1 MFHKTSVDG
10 AIIVH
15 ASDTDILVLAVHY
28 FPKLTNVS
36 QLWIETGVI
45 TRTTDLRRFVPVHDI
60 VAAIPKVLCDILPS
74 VHALTGCD
82 STSAFFNIG
91 KKSVYKLVRNNANRY
106 KDLTKLGEL
115 SEGDSISPSRNLIA
129 HLYDGKRNEALSKDL
144 NKLRVHLATTK
155 HTELSKN
162 SSM

>member
-1 MFHKTSVDG
+1 MD
-10 AIIVH
+10 
-15 ASDTDILVLAVHY
+15 Y

-82 STSAFFNIG
+82 SAFFNIG
-91 KKSVYKLVRNNANRY
+91 KKSVYKLVRNNANRN
-106 KDLTKLGEL
+106 KDLIKVGEL
-115 SEGDSISPSRNLIA
+115 SGVDSISPSRNLIA